1 MKESVWQEIKKIITA
16 VIHCRSEK
24 ISIKGEDEQ
33 EKLSE
38 GKERDAFVCV
48 QTHTHTNTQSWAFL
62 CFQGIFLK
70 TVQQVLRPQSPP
82 YPRIG
87 LVSQKL

>member
-38 GKERDAFVCV
+38 GKEKDAFVCV
-48 QTHTHTNTQSWAFL
+48 QTRTHKHTILGLLVFSRNIL
-62 CFQGIFLK
+62 ED
-70 TVQQVLRPQSPP
+70 SPT
-82 YPRIG
+82 
-87 LVSQKL
+87 SS